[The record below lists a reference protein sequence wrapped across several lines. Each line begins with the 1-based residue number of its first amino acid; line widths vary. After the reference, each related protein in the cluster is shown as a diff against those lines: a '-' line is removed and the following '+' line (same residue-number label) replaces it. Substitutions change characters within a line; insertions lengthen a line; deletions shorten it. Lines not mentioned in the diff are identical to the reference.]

1 MQMNKFNYFEVALN
15 TDTTVLLPQAA
26 RGIIG
31 DTASYWASFYC
42 AILKTVRYQ
51 KNLPFNWGY
60 SSSLQ
65 EYKGALRESGF
76 FGKMESTV
84 LNHAFEYVMV
94 DFLKTKTGVSYFKEL
109 CASILS
115 EYDIKG
121 FNITKM
127 NIFKVGNDSEFHFA
141 RKNYDKTRVLMLL
154 PRGIKAYPTTK
165 TPGLS
170 LNETLKNSDLFILIS
185 NDEETIGFVGEVE
198 GNHGEDLFLSSYYKD
213 KPMKDKYCTFGIG
226 VSDKNKHGGNSIK
239 GEVSLNRS
247 EAVERW
253 ILHFSKS
260 NYFAKD
266 YRSAVR
272 GIKALVDGH
281 FGYLEDIEDPGHQK
295 ILDMIREGWGK
306 NVLELIAALELFV
319 DYISPAKN
327 YYYQEVVGEKILYRP
342 SPLVMP
348 DQFPLYSIGEE
359 ETSPHQSAEGVIQMF

>member
-1 MQMNKFNYFEVALN
+1 MI

-26 RGIIG
+26 RGIIE

-51 KNLPFNWGY
+51 KNLPFNWGH

-65 EYKGALRESGF
+65 DYKGALKESGF
-76 FGKMESTV
+76 FGKMENTV

-94 DFLKTKTGVSYFKEL
+94 DFLKTKTGFSYFKEL
-109 CASILS
+109 CANILS
-115 EYDIKG
+115 EYEIKD

-127 NIFKVGNDSEFHFA
+127 NIFKVGNDSEFYFA
-141 RKNYDKTRVLMLL
+141 QRNYKKTKVLMLL
-154 PRGIKAYPTTK
+154 PRGVKAYPTTI

-170 LNETLKNSDLFILIS
+170 LDETLKNSDLFILIS

-198 GNHGEDLFLSSYYKD
+198 GNHGEHLFLPSYFKD

-226 VSDKNKHGGNSIK
+226 VSDKNKHGDASIK

-247 EAVERW
+247 DAVERW

-266 YRSAVR
+266 YRHAVR
-272 GIKALVDGH
+272 SIKGLVDGH
-281 FGYLEDIEDPGHQK
+281 FGHLEDIEDPGHQK
-295 ILDMIREGWGK
+295 ILEMIKSGWSK
-306 NVLELIAALELFV
+306 NVLELISSLELFV
-319 DYISPAKN
+319 DYISPANN
-327 YYYQEVVGEKILYRP
+327 YYYQETVGEKILYRP

-348 DQFPLYSIGEE
+348 DQFPLYSIDEGESSAQPVL
-359 ETSPHQSAEGVIQMF
+359 SPLLKPY